1 VRTRYKCI
9 AVIAFLP
16 RLFQIASNCFI
27 TIVRFFFQYHVEQ
40 PTFPPPPPRITTSPT
55 TLSPTSEMPSERP
68 SNPPDFESCEW
79 FFWGADEAR
88 GGILDDNQKVPYLYK
103 WPTVIDLSSGSR
115 HIFIIDQ
122 KGIAQVAGFVESKT
136 AYRGHLGIKNWVQ
149 GSNGFTTIDEVVVYD
164 NGTIPETVPAPRFIR
179 VFAGAGTPG
188 DARAMHSILISE
200 DGEVFT
206 MGNNDRGQLCLGD
219 QDHRFIPHNVP
230 DLPGPAVAAS
240 VGLDFTLILLQD
252 GQVFGCGSNQNG
264 EIGLGQ
270 KIHHSFFAT
279 QINIGNTTGIV
290 DVSTGWAFSLFQDA
304 AGLVFG
310 TGSNLF
316 SQMCKTTEGDPIFE
330 PELIQGVT
338 DVQQIFAGSESSY
351 FLQEDG
357 SVKACGRNDQG
368 QLGDGSFFQR
378 SKPVNVKIPKGE
390 KIRLIGSG
398 PSAVSV
404 FFVGED
410 LGLMFAAG
418 INDRFQL
425 GLGVNGGNVA
435 AESVPTE
442 VDFGAYAEMF
452 NFTKV
457 SASGT
462 NTAAIACMLD
472 APTTSPTAYPTDHP
486 TANP

>member
-1 VRTRYKCI
+1 V
-9 AVIAFLP
+9 
-16 RLFQIASNCFI
+16 
-27 TIVRFFFQYHVEQ
+27 
-40 PTFPPPPPRITTSPT
+40 
-55 TLSPTSEMPSERP
+55 PSERP
-68 SNPPDFESCEW
+68 SNPPDFETCEW

-88 GGILDDNQKVPYLYK
+88 GGILADNQDVPYLYG
-103 WPTVIDLSSGSR
+103 WPTVLDLSSGSR
-115 HIFIIDQ
+115 HIFIIDR
-122 KGIAQVAGFVESKT
+122 KGNAQVSGFVESKT

-149 GSNGFTTIDEVVVYD
+149 GSNGFAPIDEVVIYIDDVTPT
-164 NGTIPETVPAPRFIR
+164 NVPAPRFTR

-200 DGEVFT
+200 EGEVFT
-206 MGNNDRGQLCLGD
+206 TGNNDRGQLCLGD
-219 QDHRFIPHNVP
+219 QEHRFIPHHVNY
-230 DLPGPAVAAS
+230 LPGPAVAAS
-240 VGLDFTLILLQD
+240 VGLDFTLILLED

-270 KIHHSFFAT
+270 
-279 QINIGNTTGIV
+279 QINHSLSATKINVGNTEEIV
-290 DVSTGWAFSLFQDA
+290 DLSTRWAFSLFQDA
-304 AGLVFG
+304 SGQVFG

-330 PELIQGVT
+330 PELIDGVT

-357 SVKACGRNDQG
+357 SVIACGRNDQG
-368 QLGDGSFFQR
+368 QLGDGSFLQR
-378 SKPVNVKIPKGE
+378 DKPVNVKINKGT
-390 KIRLIGSG
+390 KINLIGSG
-398 PSAVSV
+398 PSASSV

-410 LGLMFAAG
+410 PGTMFAAG

-425 GLGVNGGNVA
+425 GLGVNNVA

-442 VDFGAYAEMF
+442 VDFGEDAGMF

-462 NTAAIACMLD
+462 NTAAIVCMLD
-472 APTTSPTAYPTDHP
+472 APTTTPTAYPTFLP